1 MVYERLS
8 ELEGLHAFM
17 SPSQFHWINYTKDK
31 LAERYLAFQASE
43 RGTKLHEFAKEAILL
58 NQRLAGAHN
67 TLTMFVNDA
76 IGYKMEPELPL
87 FYSWNCF
94 GTADALVYK
103 KNFLRIH
110 DLKTGKIEA
119 HFEQLRIYAALFCL
133 HYQNLVRKMRREG
146 SDDGDIA
153 RKLDVSQRELHFDP
167 EQMSGIELRI
177 YQLGEVR
184 IEQANP
190 AEIRRLMDIIVSFD
204 EVIRNMKAGE

>member
-8 ELEGLHAFM
+8 ELEGMHAFM

-31 LAERYLAFQASE
+31 LVERYLNAQATE
-43 RGTKLHEFAKEAILL
+43 RGTRLHEFAKEAIEL

-94 GTADALVYK
+94 GTADALVYR

-110 DLKTGKIEA
+110 DLKTGKTDA

-133 HYQNLVRKMRREG
+133 HYQQLVKKLRREG
-146 SDDGDIA
+146 LDDGDIA
-153 RKLDVSQRELHFDP
+153 RRLDVSQRELHFNP

-184 IEQANP
+184 VEEADP

-204 EVIRNMKAGE
+204 EVIRNMKTEE